1 MSSAPNPTR
10 SPSTDRGQNRK
21 SSKVFRLPFQ
31 YLRSI
36 PRPAFQSHNQS
47 MERPILDTLET
58 AQEIEDLNLQIKN
71 LRLQLEFRDMQLRT
85 LRVRLN
91 RYGAIIGIEEAA

>member
-1 MSSAPNPTR
+1 
-10 SPSTDRGQNRK
+10 
-21 SSKVFRLPFQ
+21 
-31 YLRSI
+31 
-36 PRPAFQSHNQS
+36 